1 MKTHREKS
9 RAASLDS
16 GSKARRDQDFKAS
29 VVTANAEGGGGGPVK
44 LETHGGPMQ
53 GPTAGIIRVLVLI
66 HVAEI
71 GIDLRGEGKR
81 SP

>member
-1 MKTHREKS
+1 M
-9 RAASLDS
+9 
-16 GSKARRDQDFKAS
+16 
-29 VVTANAEGGGGGPVK
+29 K

-71 GIDLRGEGKR
+71 GIDLRGGRKEKSLNDVSLCYLIKPLVTPAGNSHGVTSWNR
-81 SP
+81 SGLVKNKK